1 MLHSPRPTP
10 SGFRPRIGVRGRLFA
25 GITMALRSPQKRMKI
40 AGCRGSLAGK
50 KPHRYGAPHPWT
62 PAFAGVTNREAIL
75 DQSPG
80 HVFIGIADAGLRRN
94 TKV

>member
-50 KPHRYGAPHPWT
+50 KPHRYGVPHPWT
-62 PAFAGVTNREAIL
+62 PAFAGVTNREAIP
-75 DQSPG
+75 DRSPG
-80 HVFIGIADAGLRRN
+80 HVFIVIADAGWRRH